1 MAGEDL
7 CKVVFPRID
16 TPTGNRYADGDGL
29 EFPWEKCAGTDLAP
43 TVWTFP
49 FFVPPLEGPRVETFR
64 VDRKHR
70 EI

>member
-1 MAGEDL
+1 MAVEDL
-7 CKVVFPRID
+7 FKVVFARIA
-16 TPTGNRYADGDGL
+16 TRTGNRCTDRGRL
-29 EFPWEKCAGTDLAP
+29 EFPWEKCARTNLAP

-64 VDRKHR
+64 ADRKPC